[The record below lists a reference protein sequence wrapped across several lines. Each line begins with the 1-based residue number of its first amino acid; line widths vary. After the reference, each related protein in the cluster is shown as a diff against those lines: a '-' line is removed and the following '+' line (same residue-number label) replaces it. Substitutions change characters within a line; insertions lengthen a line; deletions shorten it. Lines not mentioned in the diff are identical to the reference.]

1 MFDFVAYP
9 IGYML
14 NLVYNS
20 VAFQNYGAAIIILT
34 LIIKIILMPL
44 VIGQQNSSSKL
55 NNIQPELKKIQEKY
69 KDNAEKLSQETMKL
83 YKSQG
88 VNPFTSMMSI
98 FIQMPILFSMYHV
111 VSNPMKYM
119 MLGKNELL
127 NMNFF
132 GINLAATPTWSYDK
146 LFGANISN
154 ENLILLI
161 VPIAAVITSYIATK
175 YSMKQTS
182 GNNTDQMQSSMMSTM
197 ALISPIMTGIITFTV
212 PAGLGLYW
220 IISNAFQI
228 VQQFLMNKFIIKKNS
243 SLDSKWMKRIS
254 GILSSL

>member
-1 MFDFVAYP
+1 
-9 IGYML
+9 
-14 NLVYNS
+14 
-20 VAFQNYGAAIIILT
+20 
-34 LIIKIILMPL
+34 
-44 VIGQQNSSSKL
+44 
-55 NNIQPELKKIQEKY
+55 
-69 KDNAEKLSQETMKL
+69 
-83 YKSQG
+83 
-88 VNPFTSMMSI
+88 
-98 FIQMPILFSMYHV
+98 MPILFSMYHV

-132 GINLAATPTWSYDK
+132 GINLAVTPTWSYDK

-161 VPIAAVITSYIATK
+161 VPVAAVITSYIATK

-182 GNNTDQMQSSMMSTM
+182 GNNADQMQSSMMSTM

-228 VQQFLMNKFIIKKNS
+228 FQQFLMNKFIIKKNS

>member
-1 MFDFVAYP
+1 VFDFVAYP

-88 VNPFTSMMSI
+88 VNPFASMMSI

-154 ENLILLI
+154 ETDIWKQCRSDAKFYDEYHGFNITNYDRNHHLYCTSRTGSLLD
-161 VPIAAVITSYIATK
+161 Y
-175 YSMKQTS
+175 
-182 GNNTDQMQSSMMSTM
+182 
-197 ALISPIMTGIITFTV
+197 
-212 PAGLGLYW
+212 
-220 IISNAFQI
+220 
-228 VQQFLMNKFIIKKNS
+228 
-243 SLDSKWMKRIS
+243 
-254 GILSSL
+254 

>member
-1 MFDFVAYP
+1 VFDFVAYP

-88 VNPFTSMMSI
+88 V
-98 FIQMPILFSMYHV
+98 
-111 VSNPMKYM
+111 
-119 MLGKNELL
+119 
-127 NMNFF
+127 
-132 GINLAATPTWSYDK
+132 
-146 LFGANISN
+146 
-154 ENLILLI
+154 
-161 VPIAAVITSYIATK
+161 
-175 YSMKQTS
+175 
-182 GNNTDQMQSSMMSTM
+182 
-197 ALISPIMTGIITFTV
+197 
-212 PAGLGLYW
+212 
-220 IISNAFQI
+220 
-228 VQQFLMNKFIIKKNS
+228 
-243 SLDSKWMKRIS
+243 
-254 GILSSL
+254 